1 METKSAE
8 NKKVYVDV
16 LASFSKDGRLKP
28 VELIWENGQRY
39 KIDRINNIRRAAT
52 KKAGGCGIQYT
63 CMINGIESHLY
74 YEENYKWFVERR
86 MD

>member
-28 VELIWENGQRY
+28 VELIWEDGNRY
-39 KIDRINNIRRAAT
+39 KIDRINDIRRAAT
-52 KKAGGCGIQYT
+52 RKVGGCGILYT
-63 CMINGIESHLY
+63 CVGNGQESHLY
-74 YEENYKWFVERR
+74 YEENYKWFVERH

>member
-8 NKKVYVDV
+8 NNKVYVDV

-28 VELIWENGQRY
+28 VELIWEDGNRY
-39 KIDRINNIRRAAT
+39 HIDRINDIRRAAT
-52 KKAGGCGIQYT
+52 RKAGGCGIRYT
-63 CMINGIESHLY
+63 CIVNGQESHLF

-86 MD
+86 KD

>member
-39 KIDRINNIRRAAT
+39 KIDRIN
-52 KKAGGCGIQYT
+52 
-63 CMINGIESHLY
+63 GIESHLY
-74 YEENYKWFVERR
+74 DEENYKWFVERR

>member
-28 VELIWENGQRY
+28 VELIWEDGNRY
-39 KIDRINNIRRAAT
+39 HIDRINDIRRAAT
-52 KKAGGCGIQYT
+52 RKAGGCGILYT
-63 CMINGIESHLY
+63 CVVNGQESHLY

-86 MD
+86 KD